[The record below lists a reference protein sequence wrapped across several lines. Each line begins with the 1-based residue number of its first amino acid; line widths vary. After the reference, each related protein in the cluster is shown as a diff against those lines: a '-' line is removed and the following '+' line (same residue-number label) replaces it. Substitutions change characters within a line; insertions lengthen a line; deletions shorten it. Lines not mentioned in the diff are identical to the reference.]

1 MKKEERDRVEER
13 FLHYSFHFTL
23 MYNLHLSVHIY
34 KFNIL
39 SLLYSSKMF
48 LNKICGVYSHRKVG
62 HKDNDDKAVADDLRD
77 ILSLCQKLQKIFK
90 QADCM
95 VSFKS

>member
-1 MKKEERDRVEER
+1 
-13 FLHYSFHFTL
+13 
-23 MYNLHLSVHIY
+23 
-34 KFNIL
+34 
-39 SLLYSSKMF
+39 MF

-77 ILSLCQKLQKIFK
+77 ILSLCQLLQKIFK